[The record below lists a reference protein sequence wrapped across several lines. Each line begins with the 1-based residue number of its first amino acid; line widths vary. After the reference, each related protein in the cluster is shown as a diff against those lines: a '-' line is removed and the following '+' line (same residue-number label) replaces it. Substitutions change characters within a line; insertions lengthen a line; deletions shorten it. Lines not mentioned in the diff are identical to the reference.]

1 MSSSGAMNNMTGG
14 LRGINKKVTSLQKDI
29 ETNKLTI
36 DEIKVILD
44 DIKSEFGKVYDKVG
58 GIRDRCEEVENNRQG
73 MEISFIKALRRSGKD
88 KKGSNKVEKIST
100 VSGEELKKINSQLIE
115 KSKKLAVVE
124 TNMKNSMLELELFKS
139 TFKEKIN
146 EIVGTLHLFENF
158 RKDQTKGSSDLKC
171 EITRIQENLKNFN
184 NHIENEVEVIKGPMT
199 DLISDQQ
206 REREILEENLKRQQV
221 QFREMYDEYSL
232 SMKTL
237 LPESFPLQSRITTAR
252 PQTRKT
258 SESPRVSVKHK
269 FFESNNIHRVQHPTL
284 KAEDNWLAGFPD
296 GKTVALPKVGIKKI
310 GKQGSEDDYNK
321 SL

>member
-1 MSSSGAMNNMTGG
+1 M
-14 LRGINKKVTSLQKDI
+14 
-29 ETNKLTI
+29 
-36 DEIKVILD
+36 
-44 DIKSEFGKVYDKVG
+44 
-58 GIRDRCEEVENNRQG
+58 
-73 MEISFIKALRRSGKD
+73 
-88 KKGSNKVEKIST
+88 
-100 VSGEELKKINSQLIE
+100 
-115 KSKKLAVVE
+115 
-124 TNMKNSMLELELFKS
+124 
-139 TFKEKIN
+139 
-146 EIVGTLHLFENF
+146 
-158 RKDQTKGSSDLKC
+158 
-171 EITRIQENLKNFN
+171 
-184 NHIENEVEVIKGPMT
+184 IKGPMT